1 MTHNYARL
9 HHDYRLHPDAF
20 EWMPDQVRYGPLQD
34 WLRYIKS
41 DPLRRIRS
49 GSFTLE
55 RAVTVDTLKTAPRE
69 ELFRAMLSL
78 EELADI
84 LIASCLLYTSVKP
97 GCCMAR
103 CPEEPSRPS

>member
-1 MTHNYARL
+1 MSA
-9 HHDYRLHPDAF
+9 
-20 EWMPDQVRYGPLQD
+20 
-34 WLRYIKS
+34 
-41 DPLRRIRS
+41 LRRIRS

-84 LIASCLLYTSVKP
+84 LIA
-97 GCCMAR
+97 R
-103 CPEEPSRPS
+103 